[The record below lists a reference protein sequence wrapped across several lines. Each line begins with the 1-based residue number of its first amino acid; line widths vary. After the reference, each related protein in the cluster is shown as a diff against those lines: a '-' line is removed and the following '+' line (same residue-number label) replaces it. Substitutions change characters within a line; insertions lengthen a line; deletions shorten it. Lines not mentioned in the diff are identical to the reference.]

1 MATSVS
7 SSSGGD
13 KSESENSVDCLTLDF
28 GPFEA
33 VNRWQKMP
41 DVSKFVG
48 APRSKHTIVTFNNG
62 IYVFGGD
69 NGLSML
75 NDLLRFDVKE
85 KSWCRAFATGTPP
98 APRYHHSAVVHE
110 SSM

>member
-1 MATSVS
+1 MAASVS
-7 SSSGGD
+7 SSSSSGD

-62 IYVFGGD
+62 IYVRFLLIWD
-69 NGLSML
+69 NYVRSKIYMR
-75 NDLLRFDVKE
+75 DFI
-85 KSWCRAFATGTPP
+85 
-98 APRYHHSAVVHE
+98 
-110 SSM
+110 

>member
-1 MATSVS
+1 MPHLKSNKDRQFTMATSVS
-7 SSSGGD
+7 SSSGGI

-62 IYVFGGD
+62 IYV
-69 NGLSML
+69 
-75 NDLLRFDVKE
+75 RFLF
-85 KSWCRAFATGTPP
+85 S
-98 APRYHHSAVVHE
+98 
-110 SSM
+110 

>member
-1 MATSVS
+1 LKSKKKPSLIMAASI

-13 KSESENSVDCLTLDF
+13 TSESENSVDCLTLDF

-41 DVSKFVG
+41 DVNKFVG

-62 IYVFGGD
+62 IYVRIPTIR
-69 NGLSML
+69 ML
-75 NDLLRFDVKE
+75 LC
-85 KSWCRAFATGTPP
+85 S
-98 APRYHHSAVVHE
+98 
-110 SSM
+110 

>member
-62 IYVFGGD
+62 IYV
-69 NGLSML
+69 
-75 NDLLRFDVKE
+75 RFLFSQGIYVRSRIYKRDFIWIKE
-85 KSWCRAFATGTPP
+85 NILCRFVTYQPNSIDILD
-98 APRYHHSAVVHE
+98 RN
-110 SSM
+110 